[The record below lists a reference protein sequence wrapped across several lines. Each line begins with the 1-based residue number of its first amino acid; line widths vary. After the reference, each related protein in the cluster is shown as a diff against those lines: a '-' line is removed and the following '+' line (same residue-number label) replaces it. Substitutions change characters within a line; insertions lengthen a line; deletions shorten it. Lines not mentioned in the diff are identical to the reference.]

1 MIAVGKIDI
10 GMKRTKNEDGVFV
23 SNTPIGVLPNLYIV
37 ADGMGG
43 HKGGAVASKLAIEA
57 FCAYIESHDKIKIS
71 CEEDILNLLK
81 RGIVHSNYIVYREAS
96 NHEECKGMGT
106 TLTICTVIDNKI
118 YSAHVGDTRI
128 YLINSKDIHQLTVD
142 HSLVQEMLEQGFIS
156 EDEVKEHP
164 QRHVIT
170 RAVGTYE
177 SIKVDT
183 LINGLEGVEYILLCS
198 DGLTSMI
205 SNEEIKELIY
215 KVQGNVE
222 EIVARLIEEA
232 NAKGGADNIAVVMGK
247 KCEVMK

>member
-10 GMKRTKNEDGVFV
+10 GIKRTRNEDGVFI
-23 SNTPIGVLPNLYIV
+23 SNTPIGALPNLYIV

-57 FCAYIESHDKIKIS
+57 FCAYIEAHNKIKFDY
-71 CEEDILNLLK
+71 EEDILNLLK
-81 RGIVHSNYIVYREAS
+81 RGIVHANYIIYREAN

-106 TLTICTVIDNKI
+106 TLTLCTVINNKI

-128 YLINSKDIHQLTVD
+128 YLVNNSHIRQMTID
-142 HSLVQEMLEQGFIS
+142 HSLVQEMVEQGFILES
-156 EDEVKEHP
+156 EVKEHP

-177 SIKVDT
+177 NIKVDT
-183 LINGLEGVEYILLCS
+183 LISELEGVEYILLCS

-205 SNEEIKELIY
+205 SNEKIQMLIY
-215 KVQGNVE
+215 SEQNNLNDIVE
-222 EIVARLIEEA
+222 RLIDAA
-232 NAKGGADNIAVVMGK
+232 NAEGGLDNIAVIMGK
-247 KCEVMK
+247 RCEVIR